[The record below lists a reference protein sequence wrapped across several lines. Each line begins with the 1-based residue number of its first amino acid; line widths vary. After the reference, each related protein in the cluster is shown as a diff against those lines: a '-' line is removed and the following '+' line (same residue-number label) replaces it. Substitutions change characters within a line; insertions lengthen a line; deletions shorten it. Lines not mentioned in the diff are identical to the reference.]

1 MWKRYLVGN
10 AVFAA
15 RILLARGRGKVTAE

>member
-1 MWKRYLVGN
+1 MKYGSDN

-15 RILLARGRGKVTAE
+15 RILWDKPNESWNRR